1 MLVVSLPIGSAG
13 QSRQA
18 RTSRRAYVG
27 ARARGSRPRWAVWH
41 HVAMADS
48 ENSQD
53 PTDLDIP
60 LGRDELVIRNRYE
73 TLSTANDFLIGV
85 MFVVGSVLFLSESTS
100 TVGTWFFIVGSV
112 QLLIRPSIRLAR
124 RVQLQRFDSPDRTD
138 HGGDY

>member
-1 MLVVSLPIGSAG
+1 
-13 QSRQA
+13 
-18 RTSRRAYVG
+18 
-27 ARARGSRPRWAVWH
+27 
-41 HVAMADS
+41 MADS

-124 RVQLQRFDSPDRTD
+124 RVQLQRFDSQDRTD

>member
-1 MLVVSLPIGSAG
+1 MLIVSLPIGSAG

-41 HVAMADS
+41 HVAMA
-48 ENSQD
+48 
-53 PTDLDIP
+53 DLDIP

>member
-1 MLVVSLPIGSAG
+1 VLIVSFLIGSAR
-13 QSRQA
+13 QSTEA
-18 RTSRRAYVG
+18 HTSRRAYVDTNTAG
-27 ARARGSRPRWAVWH
+27 VTPRRAVWH
-41 HVAMADS
+41 DVAMADS
-48 ENSQD
+48 ENNQD
-53 PTDLDIP
+53 PTDLNIP
-60 LGRDELVIRNRYE
+60 VGHDELVIRNRYE

-124 RVQLQRFDSPDRTD
+124 RIHLQRFDTPDRTD

>member
-1 MLVVSLPIGSAG
+1 MSPCCPSAC
-13 QSRQA
+13 
-18 RTSRRAYVG
+18 
-27 ARARGSRPRWAVWH
+27 RPSAWPGPHA
-41 HVAMADS
+41 S
-48 ENSQD
+48 EWEICATELCEAAGPQD
-53 PTDLDIP
+53 NI
-60 LGRDELVIRNRYE
+60 YE